1 MESERR
7 QFYRIDHPVAL
18 EFTIIPEPENLD
30 SLQPS
35 HFKVSPYFMLQS
47 QLHELDQQAT
57 AKLNQLGRSMPILT
71 SYLQL
76 MSKKIDLIAQTLSAN
91 QLMGDEIKTEIVN
104 LSEGGLS
111 FNNHQPIEL
120 NSLLAV
126 KLVFPEAEMG
136 LLLYARVQRCSMVGE
151 GSDIGIE
158 FLKMPESCRIQL
170 ARLILETQA
179 RERKQY
185 LND

>member
-1 MESERR
+1 LESERR

-18 EFTIIPEPENLD
+18 EFTIIPEPEHLD

-47 QLHELDQQAT
+47 QLHELDQEAN
-57 AKLNQLGRSMPILT
+57 AKLHQLGRSMPILT

-91 QLMGDEIKTEIVN
+91 QQMGDEIKTEIVN

-111 FNNHQPIEL
+111 FHNLQPIEL
-120 NSLLAV
+120 NSLMAV
-126 KLVFPEAEMG
+126 KLVFPEGEMG
-136 LLLYARVQRCSMVGE
+136 LLLYARVQRCSPLSDGA
-151 GSDIGIE
+151 DIGIE

-179 RERKQY
+179 RERKLY